1 MPTQLAA
8 HVHAAN
14 RLTARWC
21 ERAGTDDFVL
31 SGCGVWP
38 LLALLAAT
46 ADEPARS
53 ELAAAAGVSPET
65 AHAQALAML
74 KTLTHADSISAALG
88 VWVRHDVRLRDEW
101 LRALPPGTADV
112 LGGQA
117 QLDEWASKYT
127 DGLIERFPLRI
138 DTNTLL
144 VLATAL
150 VARTRWHSAFT
161 EIRMEITEGPWRG
174 YAATGLDRSTRGGRD
189 ASVLETPR
197 PVTRVVVEGTGDLD
211 VHLLLGDGT
220 PGEVLRAGLDA
231 VDGTVPARTGL
242 PVGTD
247 APGLTVREIE
257 STSRS
262 DIERILLPPFTVRS
276 MHDLF
281 EQPGLFGLT
290 TALNDD
296 SGHFPGM
303 SDTPLAIQAG
313 AQDVYAKFG
322 ATGFEAAA
330 VTAFSI
336 QPGGMPPRDRF
347 TIRYTE
353 VTFDRPF
360 GFLAVH
366 RPTGAAVVAGW
377 VARPPV

>member
-1 MPTQLAA
+1 MPTPLAT

-21 ERAGTDDFVL
+21 ATAGTDDFVL

-53 ELAAAAGVSPET
+53 ELAAAAGVSPEN
-65 AHAQALAML
+65 AHAQALDMVR
-74 KTLTHADSISAALG
+74 TLTRADSVSAALG
-88 VWVRHDVRLRDEW
+88 VWVRRDVPLREQW

-112 LGGQA
+112 LGDQA

-127 DGLIERFPLRI
+127 EGLIERFPLQI
-138 DTNTLL
+138 DSNTLL

-150 VARTRWHSAFT
+150 VARTRWQSAFT
-161 EIRMEITEGPWRG
+161 EIRMEIADGPWRG
-174 YAATGLDRSTRGGRD
+174 YAGTGLYRSTPGGGD
-189 ASVLETPR
+189 ASVLETAQ
-197 PVTRVVVEGTGDLD
+197 PVTRIVVAGTGDLD

-220 PGEVLRAGLDA
+220 PGEVLDAGLGA
-231 VDGTVPARTGL
+231 TDGTVDARTDL

-262 DIERILLPPFTVRS
+262 DVERILLPPFTVRTK
-276 MHDLF
+276 HDLC
-281 EQPGLFGLT
+281 EQPGLFGLS
-290 TALNDD
+290 TALNADR
-296 SGHFPGM
+296 GHFPGM
-303 SDTPLAIQAG
+303 SDRPLCIQAG
-313 AQDVYAKFG
+313 AQDVYAKFS

-330 VTAFSI
+330 VTAFSM
-336 QPGGMPPRDRF
+336 QPGGMPPRDRH

-353 VTFDRPF
+353 VTVDRPF

-366 RPTGAAVVAGW
+366 RPTGAVVVAGW